1 MYKNLTQFTASEEP
15 QASWSLP
22 HCYNHT
28 HILGQG
34 HPSRSQTKKSSHRQ
48 RAFFRPIPRI
58 YLKDLCCEGWEGD
71 MCYFRQLCCFITSS
85 NSFYHIRNIKSIKKF
100 FTAINCVCF
109 IKTRFYRIS
118 VAMFEYRILKVST
131 LLQVIFI
138 FIKNNYSFLNCLSSW
153 VLVSTIK

>member
-1 MYKNLTQFTASEEP
+1 MYKNLTQFTASDEP

-22 HCYNHT
+22 HCYNYT
-28 HILGQG
+28 HILSQG

-58 YLKDLCCEGWEGD
+58 YLKDLSCEGWGGD

-100 FTAINCVCF
+100 FTTKSCVCF
-109 IKTRFYRIS
+109 IKQDFIGLKNYAHMPYPCSHFYFDIKFGDRLYS
-118 VAMFEYRILKVST
+118 KEKRRAWP
-131 LLQVIFI
+131 LLFWI
-138 FIKNNYSFLNCLSSW
+138 
-153 VLVSTIK
+153 